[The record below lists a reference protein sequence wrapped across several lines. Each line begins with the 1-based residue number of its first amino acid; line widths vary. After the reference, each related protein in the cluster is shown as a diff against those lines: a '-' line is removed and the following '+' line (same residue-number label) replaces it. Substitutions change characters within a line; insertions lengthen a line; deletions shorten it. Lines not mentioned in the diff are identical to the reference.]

1 MQCFVPT
8 RVCVNTTAS
17 KPEID
22 SFIKFSD
29 QMIVIHAASRST
41 IYMIFLTCRSSL
53 VFLKSTRHNCR
64 LSSAL
69 DKLVSSD
76 TGHTHP
82 PTHIISSAQI
92 MITPTNPTHNII
104 PQCGF
109 HMASIRRKSTRLTAV
124 VGGLTMALAIL
135 FASFAK
141 ELHQVMIRWDNNQPS
156 LGQQIVISVLV
167 FSLGSAVAWSGRQ
180 VCSW

>member
-1 MQCFVPT
+1 MSTLLHQNPRFIH
-8 RVCVNTTAS
+8 S
-17 KPEID
+17 
-22 SFIKFSD
+22 SIKFSD
-29 QMIVIHAASRST
+29 QMIVIRASSGST
-41 IYMIFLTCRSSL
+41 ICMIFLTCRSSL

-156 LGQQIVISVLV
+156 LPQQIVISVLV

>member
-104 PQCGF
+104 
-109 HMASIRRKSTRLTAV
+109 MASIRRKSTRLTAV

-156 LGQQIVISVLV
+156 LGQQIIISVLV